1 MTQSLPQGGNA
12 ALAQAD
18 PTARTTFIGLSWERP
33 ATASPVAIDAS
44 LFLLNAAG
52 VVRDDRDFVFYN
64 QETDASGA
72 VYRLPAA
79 ERESAHD
86 RDGFVITLP
95 ALAED
100 VQRLAFCLTL
110 DAASAGD
117 ATFGAVPWVQARVV
131 NHESGRELLHYR
143 SGGELGAET
152 ALVVAELYRHRD
164 GWKFR
169 AVGQGFAGGL
179 RALAAHFGVLVA
191 DAESPSANLAA
202 TEEEAL
208 TVPALTLDKD
218 TAESEAASGPKR
230 RRRRDLQDVLTVQV
244 EEIKTRYRAIQPL
257 LKRALQDSPNES
269 QSRLLLDRILQ
280 DVLGYALSEIKTEQ
294 KIQGRAADYVLAPD
308 GVDALVIEAKRLGA
322 PLRDKQIFQATS
334 YAAYAGIRWAL
345 LTNVVNWQLYR
356 VATEDK
362 VEADLV
368 FALDLQSGL
377 DDDSAYRL
385 MLLSKAGI
393 ARCELLEKL
402 WRKKVALSPESLI
415 AAILNEE
422 VLNKIRAVLL
432 RERGCPLTHQEIQ
445 EAIERELLR

>member
-1 MTQSLPQGGNA
+1 MTQFLSKGGNA
-12 ALAQAD
+12 TLTQAD
-18 PTARTTFIGLSWERP
+18 PTAHTFFIGLNWEWP
-33 ATASPVAIDAS
+33 ATASPIDIDAC
-44 LFLLNAAG
+44 LFLLNVAG
-52 VVRDDRDFVFYN
+52 VVRNDRDFIFYN

-79 ERESAHD
+79 ELDPAHD
-86 RDGFVITLP
+86 RDGFVVVLS
-95 ALAED
+95 ALADD

-110 DAASAGD
+110 DTASVPD
-117 ATFGAVPWVQARVV
+117 ATFGAVSWAQARVV
-131 NHESGRELLHYR
+131 NPDSGLELLHYR
-143 SGGELGAET
+143 SSGELSTET
-152 ALVVAELYRHRD
+152 ALVVAELYRHREC
-164 GWKFR
+164 WKFR

-179 RALAAHFGVLVA
+179 RALAAHFGILVA
-191 DAESPSANLAA
+191 DEDSPSANVAT
-202 TEEEAL
+202 TEEVFA
-208 TVPALTLDKD
+208 TPALTLDKD
-218 TAESEAASGPKR
+218 AVEPAADGGPKR
-230 RRRRDLQDVLTVQV
+230 RRRRTLQDVLAAQV

-257 LKRALQDSPNES
+257 LKRAMQDSPNES

-280 DVLGYALSEIKTEQ
+280 DVLGYALNEIKTEQ

-308 GVDALVIEAKRLGA
+308 GADALVIEAKRLGA

-368 FALDLQSGL
+368 FALDVQNGL
-377 DDDSAYRL
+377 DDESAYRL

>member
-1 MTQSLPQGGNA
+1 MTLSLPQGGNV

-18 PTARTTFIGLSWERP
+18 PAARTLFVGLNWEWP
-33 ATASPVAIDAS
+33 ATMSPVVIDAS
-44 LFLLNAAG
+44 LFLLGPAG
-52 VVRDDRDFVFYN
+52 VVRDDRDFIFYN

-79 ERESAHD
+79 ELDPTHD
-86 RDGFVITLP
+86 REGFVVTP
-95 ALAED
+95 HALTDD
-100 VQRLAFCLTL
+100 VQRLAFCLSL
-110 DAASAGD
+110 DATGASD
-117 ATFGAVPWVQARVV
+117 ATFGAVSWVQVRVV
-131 NHESGRELLHYR
+131 NHDSGLELLHYR
-143 SGGELGAET
+143 SAGELGTET
-152 ALVVAELYRHRD
+152 ALVVAELYRHRE

-179 RALAAHFGVLVA
+179 RALAAQFGVLVA
-191 DAESPSANLAA
+191 DEASPSANVA
-202 TEEEAL
+202 TTDDEAF
-208 TVPALTLDKD
+208 TAPALTLDK
-218 TAESEAASGPKR
+218 EAAAPESAGGPKR
-230 RRRRDLQDVLTVQV
+230 RRRRTLQDLLAAQV
-244 EEIKTRYRAIQPL
+244 EDLKTRYRAIQPL

-294 KIQGRAADYVLAPD
+294 KIQGRAADYVLAPG

-345 LTNVVNWQLYR
+345 LTNVVNWQFYR

-368 FALDLQSGL
+368 FALDLQEGL
-377 DDDSAYRL
+377 DGDSAYRL

-402 WRKKVALSPESLI
+402 WRKKVALSQESLI

-432 RERGCPLTHQEIQ
+432 RERGCPLTPQEIQ

>member
-1 MTQSLPQGGNA
+1 LN
-12 ALAQAD
+12 
-18 PTARTTFIGLSWERP
+18 WEWP
-33 ATASPVAIDAS
+33 ATTPHVEIDAS
-44 LFLLNAAG
+44 LFLLNASG

-72 VYRLPAA
+72 VYRISGV
-79 ERESAHD
+79 ERTPDD
-86 RDGFVITLP
+86 RDGFNVTLP
-95 ALAED
+95 TMPDD
-100 VQRLAFCLTL
+100 VQRLAFCLTV
-110 DAASAGD
+110 DPETTHN
-117 ATFGAVPWVQARVV
+117 ATFGAASWIQARAV
-131 NHESGRELLHYR
+131 NSATGQELIRYR
-143 SGGELGAET
+143 SSGELGAET
-152 ALVVAELYRHRD
+152 AMIVAELYRSTRD

-179 RALAAHFGVLVA
+179 RALAAYFGVWVA
-191 DAESPSANLAA
+191 DEDSPSTHMA
-202 TEEEAL
+202 TTQEAFA
-208 TVPALTLDKD
+208 TPALTLDKD
-218 TAESEAASGPKR
+218 TAESETASGPKR
-230 RRRRDLQDVLTVQV
+230 RRRRTLQDVLTTQV

-257 LKRALQDSPNES
+257 LKRAQQDSPNES

-294 KIQGRAADYVLAPD
+294 KIQGRAADYVLAP
-308 GVDALVIEAKRLGA
+308 GGMEALVIEAKRLGA

-334 YAAYAGIRWAL
+334 YAAYAGIRWAV

-368 FALDLQSGL
+368 FALDVQNGL

-402 WRKKVALSPESLI
+402 WRKKVALSAESLL

-422 VLNKIRAVLL
+422 VLNKIRSVLL
-432 RERGCPLTHQEIQ
+432 RERNCPLTHQEIQ

>member
-18 PTARTTFIGLSWERP
+18 PQARTLFIGLNWEWP
-33 ATASPVAIDAS
+33 ATASPVEIDAS
-44 LFLLNAAG
+44 LFLLGAAG
-52 VVRDDRDFVFYN
+52 VVRDDRDFIFYN

-79 ERESAHD
+79 ELDQAYD
-86 RDGFVITLP
+86 RDGFVVTLP
-95 ALAED
+95 ALSDD
-100 VQRLAFCLTL
+100 VRRLAFCLTL
-110 DAASAGD
+110 DATSAGD
-117 ATFGAVPWVQARVV
+117 ATFGAVSWMQARVV
-131 NHESGRELLHYR
+131 NRDSGQELLHYR
-143 SGGELGAET
+143 SAGELGAET
-152 ALVVAELYRHRD
+152 ALVVAELYRHRE

-179 RALAAHFGVLVA
+179 RALAAQFGVLVA
-191 DAESPSANLAA
+191 DEESPSANVAA
-202 TEEEAL
+202 TDDEGF
-208 TVPALTLDKD
+208 TTPALTLDKD
-218 TAESEAASGPKR
+218 TAEPEAGSGPKR
-230 RRRRDLQDVLTVQV
+230 RRRRTLQDLLAAQV
-244 EEIKTRYRAIQPL
+244 EDLKTRYRVIQPL

-294 KIQGRAADYVLAPD
+294 KIQGRVADYVLAPG

-345 LTNVVNWQLYR
+345 LTNIVNWQLYR

-368 FALDLQSGL
+368 FALDLQEGL
-377 DDDSAYRL
+377 DGDSAYRL

-422 VLNKIRAVLL
+422 VLNKIRSVLL
-432 RERGCPLTHQEIQ
+432 RERGYPLTNQEIQ

>member
-1 MTQSLPQGGNA
+1 MTLSLPQGGNA

-18 PTARTTFIGLSWERP
+18 PSARTLFIGLNWEWP
-33 ATASPVAIDAS
+33 AAASPVEIDAS
-44 LFLLNAAG
+44 LFLLDAAG

-64 QETDASGA
+64 QESDPSGA

-79 ERESAHD
+79 ELDPAHD
-86 RDGFVITLP
+86 RDGFVVTLP
-95 ALAED
+95 ALADD

-110 DAASAGD
+110 DATGD
-117 ATFGAVPWVQARVV
+117 TTFGAAPWVQVRVV
-131 NHESGRELLHYR
+131 NHDSVRELFHYR

-202 TEEEAL
+202 SDDEAF
-208 TVPALTLDKD
+208 TAPALTLDKD
-218 TAESEAASGPKR
+218 TAEPGVASGPKR
-230 RRRRDLQDVLTVQV
+230 RRRRALQDVLAAQV
-244 EEIKTRYRAIQPL
+244 EEIKTRYRTFQPL
-257 LKRALQDSPNES
+257 LKRAMQDSPNES

-280 DVLGYALSEIKTEQ
+280 DVLGYALNEIKTEQ
-294 KIQGRAADYVLAPD
+294 KIQGRAADYVLAPG

-368 FALDLQSGL
+368 FALNLQEGL
-377 DDDSAYRL
+377 DGDSAYRL
-385 MLLSKAGI
+385 MLLSKTGI

-402 WRKKVALSPESLI
+402 WRKKVALSAESLI
-415 AAILNEE
+415 TAILNEE

-445 EAIERELLR
+445 DAIERELLR

>member
-1 MTQSLPQGGNA
+1 MTLSLPQGGNA

-18 PTARTTFIGLSWERP
+18 PSALTLFIGLNWEWP
-33 ATASPVAIDAS
+33 ATASPVEIDAS
-44 LFLLNAAG
+44 LFLLDAAG

-64 QETDASGA
+64 QESDASGA

-79 ERESAHD
+79 ELDPSRDRE
-86 RDGFVITLP
+86 GFVVTLP
-95 ALAED
+95 GLSED
-100 VQRLAFCLTL
+100 VRRVAFCLTL
-110 DAASAGD
+110 DATGAAD
-117 ATFGAVPWVQARVV
+117 ATFGAVSWMQARVV
-131 NHESGRELLHYR
+131 NRDSGRELLHYR
-143 SGGELGAET
+143 SGDELGAET
-152 ALVVAELYRHRD
+152 ALVVAELYRHRE

-169 AVGQGFAGGL
+169 AVGQVFAGGL
-179 RALAAHFGVLVA
+179 RALAARIGVLVA
-191 DAESPSANLAA
+191 DEASPSANVAA
-202 TEEEAL
+202 TDDEGF
-208 TVPALTLDKD
+208 TTPALTLDKD
-218 TAESEAASGPKR
+218 TAAPESASGPKR
-230 RRRRDLQDVLTVQV
+230 RRRTLQDLLAAQV

-257 LKRALQDSPNES
+257 LKRALADNPNES

-294 KIQGRAADYVLAPD
+294 KIQGRAADYVLAPG

-356 VATEDK
+356 VATEGK

-377 DDDSAYRL
+377 DDESAYRL

-393 ARCELLEKL
+393 ARCERLEKL